1 MLLKNTSV
9 RVLFLLKLCP
19 NSWNMNSC
27 TDPFQRLCRHFDKSC
42 LPGQL
47 RIAVSV
53 KITTFLVRLLSR
65 LTRRSFQYSSVN
77 LDNAKEF
84 HISMGSGWSNNNI
97 NAILYLC
104 IYMGFEQYCVSTAAK
119 GHARKIFSVGKNT
132 SRLSEATIICVI
144 LYFPVHCKI
153 FRNNI

>member
-1 MLLKNTSV
+1 MWEFF
-9 RVLFLLKLCP
+9 FLPKLYP
-19 NSWNMNSC
+19 NSWNMNSS
-27 TDPFQRLCRHFDKSC
+27 TDTFQRLSRHFDKNC
-42 LPGQL
+42 LAGQL

-84 HISMGSGWSNNNI
+84 HTSMGSGWSNNNI
-97 NAILYLC
+97 NTVLYLC
-104 IYMGFEQYCVSTAAK
+104 IYMGFEQYCVSTASK
-119 GHARKIFSVGKNT
+119 GPARKIFSEGKNT
-132 SRLSEATIICVI
+132 SGLSEATKICVI